1 MMRSTGNPPLLL
13 GRSALQLCPLLG
25 LYWRRRP
32 EEVEAMSCWCGHG
45 PWHYHGY
52 PYPPPYLPPQYP
64 PSAYYQPEEL
74 DERPVRRRRRRRA
87 RDPEELEDYLQDLQE
102 EIDRVRQELT
112 ALREAGE
119 TES

>member
-1 MMRSTGNPPLLL
+1 
-13 GRSALQLCPLLG
+13 
-25 LYWRRRP
+25 
-32 EEVEAMSCWCGHG
+32 MSCWCGHG

-52 PYPPPYLPPQYP
+52 PYPPQYPPQYP
-64 PSAYYQPEEL
+64 PPQYPPPGYYPPEEL
-74 DERPVRRRRRRRA
+74 EDRPVRRRRRRRA

-112 ALREAGE
+112 ALREPGE